1 MNTSMPL
8 FDYQA
13 GQDVEEELGLGFVKL
28 KHQCVDMVFQIGGR
42 HRVLVVEQSAH
53 VGAYRLLKLV
63 EAPLQEHLERGGK
76 GKQGEVVAKD
86 ER

>member
-1 MNTSMPL
+1 
-8 FDYQA
+8 
-13 GQDVEEELGLGFVKL
+13 
-28 KHQCVDMVFQIGGR
+28 MVFQIGGR